1 MLAGYLPFDDDPAN
15 PEGDNI
21 NLLYKYITQT
31 PLTFPE
37 YVSAM
42 ARDLLRQILSISHV
56 FLIAN
61 LEPKPEER
69 MTLKAVKAH
78 TWLYPHRALF
88 RTPITDFEAQAK
100 ESVSHLAATAMGRSV
115 SAHESQTSYIP
126 PSSSHLLTH
135 TVKEVSPSSSP
146 EIPSMTL
153 DPRRHTVQVEYDR
166 PLPTITRED
175 TSKPDKKVILEI
187 PSNKQQKPGQEIS
200 GLGVP
205 PAPALARSATTGAT
219 APRPSILDTV
229 DERSPKRSRT
239 EVRRPS
245 PSSSISEVGKPPTAR
260 PAMPHGTKPRPT
272 SYHPPSGG
280 AISMSKGRSTSG
292 DRTAPLLLQRRPSSG
307 SSRKVLHE
315 LSPTEPIS
323 SYQNVEGEI
332 LQSNTPPQETL
343 VARTTQPVV
352 DKPIGP
358 PPQRSK
364 SHKRASASISMVADK
379 VFGFFTTK
387 TISPISS
394 PERRP
399 SGGIPLTEHAK
410 PKTGM
415 TRANTT
421 TRKIPVLGSAP
432 GSTVLTKRKDKPNN
446 SSNPSISRSVT
457 ETVIPASSPKSS
469 RTPVKNITPKSPTQT
484 PKSLESHQSPVA
496 KLTRSRTEPQIPTVE
511 VHPAGRQSPK
521 ATKQSKKLGDLAP
534 EKGST
539 GAARKVMEFFRRRTR
554 GLME

>member
-42 ARDLLRQILSISHV
+42 ARDLLRQILSISHF

-88 RTPITDFEAQAK
+88 RTPLSDFEAQAK
-100 ESVSHLAATAMGRSV
+100 ESVSYLAATAMGRSV
-115 SAHESQTSYIP
+115 SAHESHTPYIP
-126 PSSSHLLTH
+126 PSSSNLTTH
-135 TVKEVSPSSSP
+135 AAKDVSPPSSP
-146 EIPSMTL
+146 EMPSMTM
-153 DPRRHTVQVEYDR
+153 DPRRHTVQVEYDK
-166 PLPTITRED
+166 PIPTITRED
-175 TSKPDKKVILEI
+175 TSKPDNKVILQI

-200 GLGVP
+200 GLSVP
-205 PAPALARSATTGAT
+205 PAPALVRSATTGA
-219 APRPSILDTV
+219 AAQRPSILDTV
-229 DERSPKRSRT
+229 DERSPERSRT
-239 EVRRPS
+239 EIRRPS
-245 PSSSISEVGKPPTAR
+245 PSSSLSGVGKPPTAR

-280 AISMSKGRSTSG
+280 GAISMSKGRSTSG
-292 DRTAPLLLQRRPSSG
+292 DRTATLLVQRRPSSA
-307 SSRKVLHE
+307 SSRKAFNE
-315 LSPTEPIS
+315 PSPTEPIS

-343 VARTTQPVV
+343 ATRTTQPVV

-364 SHKRASASISMVADK
+364 SHKRASASISLVADK

-387 TISPISS
+387 TIST
-394 PERRP
+394 ERRP
-399 SGGIPLTEHAK
+399 SGGIPLTEQAK
-410 PKTGM
+410 SKTGM
-415 TRANTT
+415 TRSNTT
-421 TRKIPVLGSAP
+421 TRKFPVLGSAP
-432 GSTVLTKRKDKPNN
+432 GSTVLSKRKDKPNN

-457 ETVIPASSPKSS
+457 ETETAITASSPKSS
-469 RTPVKNITPKSPTQT
+469 RTPVKNITPKSPAQT
-484 PKSLESHQSPVA
+484 STSLESRQSPVP
-496 KLTRSRTEPQIPTVE
+496 KITRSRTEPQVPTVE
-511 VHPAGRQSPK
+511 VYSTGRQSPK
-521 ATKQSKKLGDLAP
+521 TTKQSKKLGDLAP

-539 GAARKVMEFFRRRTR
+539 GPARKVMEFFRRRTR